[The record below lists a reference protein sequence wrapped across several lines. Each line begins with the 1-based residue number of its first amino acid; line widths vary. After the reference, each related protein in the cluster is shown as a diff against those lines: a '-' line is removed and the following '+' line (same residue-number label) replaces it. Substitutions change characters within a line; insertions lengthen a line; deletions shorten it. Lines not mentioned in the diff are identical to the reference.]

1 MAVAVACG
9 CGASF
14 DLKDEYA
21 GRRLACPKCGGVVEA
36 PAAAAIPVP
45 EGDPAFARD
54 KFLLRQKRIS
64 ISEKYYVWDEAQRNI
79 LYIERPIRFG
89 GSLLAVLA
97 GFAAAGVVIGI
108 VFAVTSRMSNEQAQ
122 VVSWLVGVG
131 LAFVALIVVAV
142 SLSPLRHVTIYRDDS
157 RAEKLVDILQ
167 VNRWQLPTAYYRVTD
182 GQGVELARFSK
193 NYLWNFIRR
202 RWNLWNAD
210 GSVLG
215 VAKEDSMILSLLRRV
230 APNIIAVFMRTNF
243 IICAG
248 PGDRVIG
255 EFNRKFTLFD
265 RYVLDM
271 SADREHLMDRRVA
284 VALGVMLDTGERR

>member
-1 MAVAVACG
+1 
-9 CGASF
+9 
-14 DLKDEYA
+14 
-21 GRRLACPKCGGVVEA
+21 
-36 PAAAAIPVP
+36 
-45 EGDPAFARD
+45 
-54 KFLLRQKRIS
+54 
-64 ISEKYYVWDEAQRNI
+64 
-79 LYIERPIRFG
+79 
-89 GSLLAVLA
+89 
-97 GFAAAGVVIGI
+97 
-108 VFAVTSRMSNEQAQ
+108 VFAVASQMSSEQAQ
-122 VVSWLVGVG
+122 VVTWLAGAG
-131 LAFVALIVVAV
+131 LAFVALIVVAI

-202 RWNLWNAD
+202 RWNLLNPD